1 MHPLLSC
8 WTARTAWPRVPAYN
22 AIQRKTFSF
31 DESGQV
37 QHVHHG
43 TPQGHSAEDA
53 SRGEMRERLDLLSI
67 GYMLAATHSYGAAVR
82 FAVLVC
88 SHCIVLRQGVV
99 PTA

>member
-1 MHPLLSC
+1 MAAG
-8 WTARTAWPRVPAYN
+8 AR
-22 AIQRKTFSF
+22 IQRDTTQRSRSM
-31 DESGQV
+31 SGQV